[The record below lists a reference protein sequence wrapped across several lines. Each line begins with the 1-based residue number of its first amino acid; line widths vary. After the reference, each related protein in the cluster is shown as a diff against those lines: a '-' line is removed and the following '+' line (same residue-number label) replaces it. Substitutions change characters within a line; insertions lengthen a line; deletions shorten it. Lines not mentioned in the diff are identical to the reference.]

1 MESFSQTTTSVIR
14 NFSKWPT
21 LILSVMLFVF
31 VSFTSA
37 QAAHSKPLVVSSTT
51 MITDLVNQIGADL
64 IESKGLM
71 GPGIDPHYYRATFN
85 DMRLLRRADLVFY
98 NGLGLEG
105 RMAQVFYNLS
115 ALKPTVALGEQL
127 DPQQLLVIN
136 GVVDPHIWLSVPLWH
151 KVAEEVKT
159 QLIAHFP
166 EHQFT
171 FEQNFAKLAGELNE
185 LHDWVLN
192 EVAQLPDE
200 RRKLVTAHDAFG
212 YYGQTYDLEVIAI
225 QGLNT
230 EVEFGLAALQRVK
243 QIVTEYHIPAV
254 FAESTLPTRSVNAL
268 INGLAA
274 EGYQLKLGG
283 ELLSDALAVAGQP
296 GDTYQS
302 MIRYNTLTIID
313 ALR

>member
-1 MESFSQTTTSVIR
+1 MNNFVQTIPLISR
-14 NFSKWPT
+14 NHNKW
-21 LILSVMLFVF
+21 LKVILSAVLLIYVMLA
-31 VSFTSA
+31 SA
-37 QAAHSKPLVVSSTT
+37 QAAPSKPLVVSSTT
-51 MITDLVNQIGADL
+51 MITDLVNQIGGDV
-64 IESKGLM
+64 IESQGLM

-115 ALKPTVALGEQL
+115 ALKPTVALGERL

-136 GVVDPHIWLSVPLWH
+136 GVVDPHIWLSVPLWI
-151 KVAEEVKT
+151 KVAEQVTT

-166 EHQFT
+166 ENQLH
-171 FEQNFAKLAGELNE
+171 FEQNFAKLAAELNE
-185 LHDWVLN
+185 LHDWVLD

-212 YYGQTYDLEVIAI
+212 YYGQTYGLEVIAI

-243 QIVTEYHIPAV
+243 QLVTEYHIPAV
-254 FAESTLPTRSVNAL
+254 FVESTLPTRSVNAL

-283 ELLSDALAVAGQP
+283 ELLSDALALAGQP

-302 MIRYNTLTIID
+302 MIRHNTLTIID
-313 ALR
+313 ALK

>member
-1 MESFSQTTTSVIR
+1 MKSFLQTTPSVNR
-14 NFSKWPT
+14 NLSKWHAF
-21 LILSVMLFVF
+21 LLSITLFVF
-31 VSFTSA
+31 ASYTSTPAA
-37 QAAHSKPLVVSSTT
+37 QQKPLVVSSTT

-127 DPQQLLVIN
+127 DSQQLLVIN
-136 GVVDPHIWLSVPLWH
+136 GVVDPHIWLSVPLWL
-151 KVAEEVKT
+151 KVAEQVTT

-166 EHQFT
+166 EHQLP
-171 FEQNFAKLAGELNE
+171 FEQNFTKLAGELNE
-185 LHDWVLN
+185 LHHWVLD
-192 EVAQLPDE
+192 EVALLPE
-200 RRKLVTAHDAFG
+200 ARRKLVTAHDAFG
-212 YYGQTYDLEVIAI
+212 YYGQTYGLEVIAI

-243 QIVTEYHIPAV
+243 QLVTEYNIPAV
-254 FAESTLPTRSVNAL
+254 FAESTLPTRSINAL

-274 EGYQLKLGG
+274 EGYPLKLGG

-302 MIRYNTLTIID
+302 MIRHNTLTIID
-313 ALR
+313 ALK